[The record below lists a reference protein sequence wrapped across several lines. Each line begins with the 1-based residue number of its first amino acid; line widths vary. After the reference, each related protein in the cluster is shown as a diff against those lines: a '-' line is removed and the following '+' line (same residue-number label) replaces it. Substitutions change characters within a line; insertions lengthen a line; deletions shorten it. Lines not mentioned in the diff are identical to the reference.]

1 MTDTQPLELAL
12 DEAIAAARVA
22 PQTVKL
28 EDVWQ
33 QFAAA
38 IAQLPL
44 PDHLRLGALLIA
56 QLAQLYELKAGW
68 LLDDWEDTYHPQDP
82 IFSDEMLQGL
92 VRQSQQVDVS
102 MFTEPVRR
110 RRSRSDM
117 PKQLDSVADTVD
129 KQKVL
134 AMVDQMDAETAAQQA
149 LMTAHAEQVSVWIRA
164 IAVWMTQQQVAEVS
178 LMELHQALNRPLIEV
193 WLGLLLGNYALEQ
206 RGEFYSPAD
215 IRIKP
220 GPKSSDA

>member
-1 MTDTQPLELAL
+1 MTDTQPLESAL

-44 PDHLRLGALLIA
+44 PEHLRLGALLIA

-110 RRSRSDM
+110 RRSRSDV

-149 LMTAHAEQVSVWIRA
+149 LMTAQAEQVSVWIRA

-220 GPKSSDA
+220 RPKSSDA